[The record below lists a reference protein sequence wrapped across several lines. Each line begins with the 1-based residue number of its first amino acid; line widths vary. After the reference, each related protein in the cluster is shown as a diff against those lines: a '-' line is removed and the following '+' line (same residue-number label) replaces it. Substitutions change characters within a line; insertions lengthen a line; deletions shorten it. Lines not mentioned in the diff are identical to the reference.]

1 MSKSGYS
8 TPELMKMSAK
18 EIYLKSDDDLVKIA
32 QQLTSVVNKR
42 IDRMHDKFGD
52 AAYKYVTDFEDSYSD
67 RKDFRN
73 WDRDELELYVKQSKN
88 FLNAKT
94 SITGYTELVEKN
106 FDKVSNVID
115 IDYAVFGKEKDELT
129 IADKA
134 LFVKDLFDKLR
145 ELKEEYPAEFNQYGS
160 DQELNLIAESFQY
173 YDRRATNIKD
183 MPLLMEA
190 MRKHKTIKQLRQ
202 EYFEKGVVD
211 DTQDIE
217 YDAGGFWGVK

>member
-8 TPELMKMSAK
+8 TPEIMKMSAQDL
-18 EIYLKSDDDLVKIA
+18 YLKSDDSLVKIA

-42 IDRMHDKFGD
+42 INRMHEKFGE
-52 AAYKYVTDFEDSYSD
+52 AAYRYVTNFEDTYSD

-73 WDRDELELYVKQSKN
+73 WDREELEVYVKQSKN

-106 FDKVSNVID
+106 FYKVSDVID
-115 IDYAVFGKEKDELT
+115 NTYDVFGKEKDDLT
-129 IADKA
+129 IVDKA
-134 LFVKDLFDKLR
+134 LFVRDLFDKLH

-173 YDRRATNIKD
+173 YKSRTI
-183 MPLLMEA
+183 
-190 MRKHKTIKQLRQ
+190 RKHSN
-202 EYFEKGVVD
+202 
-211 DTQDIE
+211 
-217 YDAGGFWGVK
+217 

>member
-8 TPELMKMSAK
+8 TPELMKMPAK
-18 EIYLKSDDDLVKIA
+18 ELYLKSDDTLVKIA
-32 QQLTSVVNKR
+32 QQMTSVVNKR
-42 IDRMHDKFGD
+42 ISRMHDKFGE
-52 AAYKYVTDFEDSYSD
+52 AAYKYVTDFEDAYSD

-73 WDRDELELYVKQSKN
+73 WDRDELELYVKSCKN

-106 FDKVSNVID
+106 FDKISNVID
-115 IDYAVFGKEKDELT
+115 NAYGAFGKEKDELT
-129 IADKA
+129 ISDKA
-134 LFVKDLFDKLR
+134 LFVRDLFDKLH

-173 YDRRATNIKD
+173 YRSRTLNIKD

-190 MRKHKTIKQLRQ
+190 MRKHKTIKQLKK
-202 EYFEKGVVD
+202 EEFEKMNLGD
-211 DTQDIE
+211 KFDTV
-217 YDAGGFWGVK
+217 YNLGGFWGVE

>member
-8 TPELMKMSAK
+8 TPELMKMPAK

-42 IDRMHDKFGD
+42 INRMHDKFGD
-52 AAYKYVTDFEDSYSD
+52 ATYKYVTDFEDSYSD

-106 FDKVSNVID
+106 FNKVSDVFD
-115 IDYAVFGKEKDELT
+115 DAYGVFGKEKDDLS
-129 IADKA
+129 IVDKA
-134 LFVKDLFDKLR
+134 LFVRDLFDKFH
-145 ELKEEYPAEFNQYGS
+145 ELQEEYPSEFNQYGS

-173 YDRRATNIKD
+173 YRSRTINIKD

-190 MRKHKTIKQLRQ
+190 TRKHKTIKQLRQ
-202 EYFEKGVVD
+202 EHLDEGIFD
-211 DTQDIE
+211 DEPDVE
-217 YDAGGFWGVK
+217 YDTGGFWGVK

>member
-8 TPELMKMSAK
+8 TPELMKMPAK

-42 IDRMHDKFGD
+42 INRMHDKFGE
-52 AAYKYVTDFEDSYSD
+52 ATYKYVTDFEDSYSD

-73 WDRDELELYVKQSKN
+73 WDRDELELYVKSSKN

-106 FDKVSNVID
+106 FNNVSGVFD
-115 IDYAVFGKEKDELT
+115 DAYGVFGKEKDDLS
-129 IADKA
+129 IVDKA
-134 LFVKDLFDKLR
+134 LFVRDLFDKFH
-145 ELKEEYPAEFNQYGS
+145 ELKEMYPSEFNQYGS
-160 DQELNLIAESFQY
+160 NQELNLIAESFQY
-173 YDRRATNIKD
+173 YNSRTISIKD

-190 MRKHKTIKQLRQ
+190 MREHKTIKQLKK
-202 EYFEKGVVD
+202 EHNDKGIFD
-211 DTQDIE
+211 DEPDIG
-217 YDAGGFWGVK
+217 YNFGGFWGVK